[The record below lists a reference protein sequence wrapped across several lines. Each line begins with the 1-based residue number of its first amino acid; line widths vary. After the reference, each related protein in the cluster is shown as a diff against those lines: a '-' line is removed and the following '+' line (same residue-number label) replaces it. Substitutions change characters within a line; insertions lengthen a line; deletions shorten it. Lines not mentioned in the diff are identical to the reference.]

1 MTRREEGKFFTIDR
15 RENINLFAGLIP
27 SCWEIMRN
35 FFVLLPRKQKT
46 VNVEIHKI
54 EITKP
59 VVATLNQTGAH
70 GNICLI
76 IVRVIFR
83 IDRSNKGHILG
94 APKRFTVT
102 ERDLS
107 PAMVSLL
114 RIILHSATITGA
126 QEHPEVNYVQHGLRN
141 LLILSQLF

>member
-1 MTRREEGKFFTIDR
+1 MGLK
-15 RENINLFAGLIP
+15 IN
-27 SCWEIMRN
+27 
-35 FFVLLPRKQKT
+35 
-46 VNVEIHKI
+46 KI

-59 VVATLNQTGAH
+59 VVATLNQMGAR
-70 GNICLI
+70 GNMYLI

-102 ERDLS
+102 ERNLS

-114 RIILHSATITGA
+114 RIILHSAMITGA
-126 QEHPEVNYVQHGLRN
+126 QEHPEVNYKQNGLRN

>member
-1 MTRREEGKFFTIDR
+1 M
-15 RENINLFAGLIP
+15 
-27 SCWEIMRN
+27 MY
-35 FFVLLPRKQKT
+35 FFVLLARKQKT
-46 VNVEIHKI
+46 VEVEINKI

-59 VVATLNQTGAH
+59 VVATLNQMGAC
-70 GNICLI
+70 GNICLV

-114 RIILHSATITGA
+114 RIILHSAMITGA
-126 QEHPEVNYVQHGLRN
+126 QEHPEVNYIQNDLRN

>member
-1 MTRREEGKFFTIDR
+1 MGFE
-15 RENINLFAGLIP
+15 IN
-27 SCWEIMRN
+27 
-35 FFVLLPRKQKT
+35 
-46 VNVEIHKI
+46 KI

-59 VVATLNQTGAH
+59 VVASLNQMGAR
-70 GNICLI
+70 GNMYLI

-102 ERDLS
+102 ERNLS

-114 RIILHSATITGA
+114 RIILHSAMITGA
-126 QEHPEVNYVQHGLRN
+126 QEHPEVNYKQNGLRN